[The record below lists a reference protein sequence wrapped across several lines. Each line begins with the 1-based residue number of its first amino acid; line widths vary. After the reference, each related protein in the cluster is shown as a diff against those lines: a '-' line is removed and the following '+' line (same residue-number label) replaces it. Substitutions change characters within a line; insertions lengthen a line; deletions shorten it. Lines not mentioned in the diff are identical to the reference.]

1 MQILFVFGTKSE
13 SPSVVRATRVTDPR
27 RQPAEMR
34 NRRQS
39 ARLRMKPR
47 ECSSALGSRDPTFGC
62 AAGNNSARSRAPCR
76 ICRGW
81 MVTGGE
87 SATRPGRIG
96 GVGAWP
102 CVATGALLRA
112 RSCPVSARSRALQ
125 SGSTRGRRGSGET
138 TFTNFTVHQTT
149 RTHGPLY
156 LSSIRP
162 SQQDFLLSTQFFRTH
177 PSSISS
183 SIHSIHCGTH
193 LSLYLNTSMCDLV
206 LKDLLRRI

>member
-47 ECSSALGSRDPTFGC
+47 VCSSDLGSRDPTFGC

-102 CVATGALLRA
+102 GVATGEWGGRRCSVLGRVLCLRA
-112 RSCPVSARSRALQ
+112 RARS
-125 SGSTRGRRGSGET
+125 SRGRREGGGDQGFRGDKWC
-138 TFTNFTVHQTT
+138 TFTNFTVITDLV
-149 RTHGPLY
+149 RGK
-156 LSSIRP
+156 SDIFP
-162 SQQDFLLSTQFFRTH
+162 SFF
-177 PSSISS
+177 PCSF
-183 SIHSIHCGTH
+183 SIH
-193 LSLYLNTSMCDLV
+193 LVNTRLTKVD
-206 LKDLLRRI
+206 